1 MARHNRMSS
10 LQLTAT
16 AILEEDTVTSTEGW
30 IFKLET
36 TEVVVLD
43 ADESAKHFEMIVS
56 EEVTKAQYLIAKY
69 QVDMCEL
76 PKISGD
82 EDRHCVARNIHYALW
97 AQMSGALEELA
108 LDEWINV
115 KELKKLT
122 AKAAEDLPRTSFDDG
137 TLHPIPIKWLEK

>member
-10 LQLTAT
+10 LHLTTTAT
-16 AILEEDTVTSTEGW
+16 LEEDTVTSNEGW

-36 TEVVVLD
+36 TEVVEH
-43 ADESAKHFEMIVS
+43 ADELFKHFELKVF

-69 QVDMCEL
+69 QVDLQEL
-76 PKISGD
+76 PKISDD
-82 EDRHCVARNIHYALW
+82 EDRHWVARNIHYALW

-115 KELKKLT
+115 KELKRLT
-122 AKAAEDLPRTSFDDG
+122 QQAAKDLPVAPSFDG
-137 TLHPIPIKWLEK
+137 VEPPCPIKWLEK